1 MGLGL
6 GGNSAEWTG
15 SAREAVGVGLDRA
28 AGRQRVRVVVFSSFI
43 FFSLLRLF
51 SGFLVSFWFVVH
63 VFWFNND
70 WCGLPASPRLR
81 LFVPAAFDFQG

>member
-1 MGLGL
+1 MRERSGGGLG
-6 GGNSAEWTG
+6 WTG
-15 SAREAVGVGLDRA
+15 P
-28 AGRQRVRVVVFSSFI
+28 RVVGESVSLSFLLFI

-70 WCGLPASPRLR
+70 WCGLPASARLR

>member
-1 MGLGL
+1 MD
-6 GGNSAEWTG
+6 
-15 SAREAVGVGLDRA
+15 GVGERGGGGWVGP
-28 AGRQRVRVVVFSSFI
+28 GRGSSASPRRFFSSFI
-43 FFSLLRLF
+43 FFLSLLRLF